1 MKRRRFTKQPAI
13 ELCDLDGVP
22 RPLGGDKKELR
33 GSTET
38 SRARGACST
47 ERRSMPRMLVAK
59 ISPRSA
65 SRNTLPQLIHKRTK
79 PDKCIRCHFE
89 SFWGCNAKSFIRMSY
104 FTVIFTWGFPI
115 LIILIIFK
123 INCIIWKSSSQK
135 IIIGS
140 FAKIIF
146 VGNFATGWPQGL
158 KTATELGNLN
168 PLVTG

>member
-13 ELCDLDGVP
+13 ELCDLYGVP

-89 SFWGCNAKSFIRMSY
+89 SFWGCNAKSLIQACPTLPLSFHEASY
-104 FTVIFTWGFPI
+104 PDNPHHFQNQLYYLKV
-115 LIILIIFK
+115 L
-123 INCIIWKSSSQK
+123 
-135 IIIGS
+135 
-140 FAKIIF
+140 FAKDHYWIIRKK
-146 VGNFATGWPQGL
+146 NFHLQD
-158 KTATELGNLN
+158 LN
-168 PLVTG
+168 RAAKP